1 MQLSLSWPT
10 DHYTDKDLLS
20 YTTRIMALLEIRNV
34 SRRFGELQ
42 AVDDV
47 SLSIEAGEFF
57 TLVGPSGCGKTTL
70 LRLIAGFDVPD
81 TGELLLDGQTLAGIP
96 PEKRPVHTVFQSYAL
111 FPHMTVAQNVAFPL
125 QMAGKPPDEI
135 SRRLKE
141 ALELVHLANKAR
153 QFPRELSGG
162 QRQRV
167 ALARALISKPRLLL
181 LDEPLAALDA
191 KLREQITGELIALQ
205 REVGITFVFVTHSQ
219 QEALAVSHRIAV
231 MNNGRI
237 EQVGAPEQ
245 IYGYPRNR
253 FVADFIGTI
262 NLLPVEVRA
271 TDHAGLRLFAAGLG
285 EIVGTPIVGPSPG
298 EQGAFAVRPEQ
309 LRIVAAGDLTELD
322 NHFHGRVRD
331 YLYLGDVTVY
341 KIELE
346 NRVVLEA
353 MLTNA
358 VPGRARFL
366 ERGAPVAV
374 GWQRDAGVY
383 LRD

>member
-1 MQLSLSWPT
+1 
-10 DHYTDKDLLS
+10 
-20 YTTRIMALLEIRNV
+20 
-34 SRRFGELQ
+34 
-42 AVDDV
+42 
-47 SLSIEAGEFF
+47 
-57 TLVGPSGCGKTTL
+57 
-70 LRLIAGFDVPD
+70 
-81 TGELLLDGQTLAGIP
+81 
-96 PEKRPVHTVFQSYAL
+96 
-111 FPHMTVAQNVAFPL
+111 
-125 QMAGKPPDEI
+125 
-135 SRRLKE
+135 
-141 ALELVHLANKAR
+141 
-153 QFPRELSGG
+153 
-162 QRQRV
+162 
-167 ALARALISKPRLLL
+167 L

-271 TDHAGLRLFAAGLG
+271 AGQDGLRLFAAGLG
-285 EIVGTPIVGPSPG
+285 EIIGTPVVGPSTG
-298 EQGAFAVRPEQ
+298 EHGCLCRPSGTTAH
-309 LRIVAAGDLTELD
+309 RHRRGPDRAGQPLPWPRARPPLPRRRHRLQD
-322 NHFHGRVRD
+322 RS
-331 YLYLGDVTVY
+331 
-341 KIELE
+341 E
-346 NRVVLEA
+346 NGVVLEA